1 MSFSLTTRL
10 SLWQVIKLKIVVN
23 LNFIPHEEA
32 VVNVKADLEHMK
44 IFKTRFAPTNV
55 LVQTENFLC
64 LLQKHIEELNHPT
77 ATENEFCWLVFQNF
91 V

>member
-23 LNFIPHEEA
+23 LNLIPHEEA

-44 IFKTRFAPTNV
+44 KFKARFAPTNE
-55 LVQTENFLC
+55 LVQIENFLC
-64 LLQKHIEELNHPT
+64 LFQKHIEELNHPT
-77 ATENEFCWLVFQNF
+77 ATENEFY
-91 V
+91 